1 MKKKQ
6 LKQIENQTQQGRSMV
21 EMLGVLAV
29 IGVISL
35 GGISGYRMAMNRYQ
49 ANQIANEIN
58 LMRTDAKMKAAQGA
72 EELLLG
78 EPYDGESGHLKFNAN
93 YGVAVEFEDIETD
106 TPGKTETGYSFALS
120 GIPAGVCKPL
130 ATLLDGMDDTAALEI
145 NGKDYETA
153 ENPCDNEE
161 NEVVVA
167 FSSKEIG
174 VSSGI
179 KECDESTCEGYCSSD
194 GACKNCPDDAPWNEA
209 TRQCKCSSSQH
220 WNKEIEACAACS
232 DNSHCTSSSK
242 PACIEGVCSACT
254 EESQCDTAQNKHCK
268 ISTGQC
274 ITCGKYYYEAVW
286 NETAQKC
293 DYCKNVYPDNPNW
306 NGSECVSECPADK
319 PFLYS
324 SINQCVECLNNE
336 HCEKGNRQHYY
347 CETDSSANYGTCIPC
362 PEWDK
367 THGCKIGEC
376 ESNDDCGPGEYCYL
390 HFGYGCTS
398 EFDKSKGFGAGG
410 STYKSEC
417 RKAENDINKSGDTS
431 SKYIMSQYDMTWW
444 SAERFCK
451 ALGNKRMVT
460 ISELQCKH
468 NIQYSGG
475 DCQYGYCHASDT
487 EQACETQNKREGES
501 YYGDVSDVIKELRK
515 AENGTETKGNHS
527 YWLYDAYTSTTSSST
542 SCNGYYIPLNNGR
555 VYYTV
560 RHNTTVYALCE

>member
-209 TRQCKCSSSQH
+209 TRQCKCNSSSKH
-220 WNKEIEACAACS
+220 WNKEIEACVACS

-242 PACIEGVCSACT
+242 PACKAGVCDKCT
-254 EESQCDTAQNKHCK
+254 ADEECIESGKGEHC
-268 ISTGQC
+268 SSSGSC
-274 ITCGKYYYEAVW
+274 ITCGSSASAAAW
-286 NETAQKC
+286 NETTRKC
-293 DYCKNVYPDNPNW
+293 DYCKNVDLEKPNW
-306 NGSECVSECPADK
+306 SGSECVAECPEGT
-319 PFLYS
+319 FLNS
-324 SINQCVECLNNE
+324 SYQRCVECLKNE
-336 HCEKGNRQHYY
+336 DCEKEDGQHYW
-347 CETDSSANYGTCIPC
+347 CDTDYSANYGTCTPC
-362 PEWDK
+362 LEWDK

-376 ESNDDCGPGEYCYL
+376 ESNEDCEEGEYCYL
-390 HFGYGCTS
+390 YYGYSCTS

-410 STYKSEC
+410 GTNKSEC
-417 RKAENDINKSGDTS
+417 RKIEEDINKKGDIN
-431 SKYIMSQYDMTWW
+431 SKYIMSTNRMTWW

-460 ISELQCKH
+460 ISELQCNKDQIKY
-468 NIQYSGG
+468 NNDSSAGE
-475 DCQYGYCHASDT
+475 CRSGYCHA
-487 EQACETQNKREGES
+487 EGSEMTCNQS
-501 YYGDVSDVIKELRK
+501 STSDVSSVIKELRK
-515 AENGTETKGNHS
+515 AENGTETKGNYC

-542 SCNGYYIPLNNGR
+542 SCNAYLFYLTNGSVASDGR
-555 VYYTV
+555 
-560 RHNTTVYALCE
+560 NDFDNYALCE